1 MPEGVEEPPPPAEE
15 RAPSLDSLA
24 MDHALELFGSMEFET
39 PPEKSAPHKAKPW
52 PGEPNLWHRMQARL
66 RRHPQILILALGVA
80 LLGAVGAVWAA
91 ATSVDPSR
99 RGERTSP
106 VVAEPASVAARPRT
120 RRALRSFAV
129 PRDGS
134 GLEKALNSL
143 DCGTPAQRDEAER
156 YLLWH
161 PQEARPAVAKA
172 LRERPTGQAEASLR
186 YVQAALAEMER
197 PPKQEPVIL
206 DLPPRE
212 GLVYFLRAS
221 VDSRVSEELAMV
233 RRTARAENLRSTAVV
248 LGDSRGIIRTYSGL
262 LRDMDVYLDVEESL
276 ARRWGV
282 TKTPAVAGLRSDG
295 RLAFVHIGHMARSR
309 LAKRAADLARGR

>member
-1 MPEGVEEPPPPAEE
+1 
-15 RAPSLDSLA
+15 
-24 MDHALELFGSMEFET
+24 
-39 PPEKSAPHKAKPW
+39 
-52 PGEPNLWHRMQARL
+52 
-66 RRHPQILILALGVA
+66 
-80 LLGAVGAVWAA
+80 
-91 ATSVDPSR
+91 
-99 RGERTSP
+99 

-156 YLLWH
+156 YLLCH
-161 PQEARPAVAKA
+161 PQEARPAAAKA
-172 LRERPTGQAEASLR
+172 LRDRPTGQAEASPR